1 MSSGAIVLTAVLILI
16 TSVIAVVS
24 IEKYKVTVLKDAV
37 TRLTDLI
44 SILDGRGLNSDFIDR
59 YDCPDIQT
67 KIRFISRLIER
78 TTEKMKMFINMN
90 AYIKFMTPI
99 KAHGVYNTY
108 KLNVDSVNM
117 TSGALNRGI
126 TLYGAKSDKV
136 KMLVR
141 RYDRI
146 MVVSID
152 GLRSLRNEL
161 QVILIKYE

>member
-44 SILDGRGLNSDFIDR
+44 SILDGIGLNSDFIDR
-59 YDCPDIQT
+59 
-67 KIRFISRLIER
+67 
-78 TTEKMKMFINMN
+78 
-90 AYIKFMTPI
+90 
-99 KAHGVYNTY
+99 
-108 KLNVDSVNM
+108 
-117 TSGALNRGI
+117 
-126 TLYGAKSDKV
+126 GAKSDKV
-136 KMLVR
+136 KTLVR